1 MLNVEVLGAGCKKCN
16 QVEQQAVAALEA
28 LAEEDPSLEATIQH
42 VTDYG
47 EIMKYP
53 IMFTPAL
60 VVNGQVVCAGRIP
73 MVDEVTGWLREAL
86 DGAGEER

>member
-1 MLNVEVLGAGCKKCN
+1 MLNVKVLGAGCKKCN
-16 QVEQQAVAALEA
+16 QVEQQAVAALET

-60 VVNGQVVCAGRIP
+60 VVNEQVVCAGRIP

-86 DGAGEER
+86 DERGKAG